1 MNVMEIILLVG
12 GIGVFVASYFVG
24 NKKEVENEE
33 SVKAAP
39 VLDTE
44 LSEEDKNKIKEQV
57 DSIIQDKMDNLS
69 ERTEAR
75 MDKISNTKIL
85 ELNDYAETI
94 MNEINR
100 NHNETVF
107 LYDMLNEKAKEVKNT
122 VKDVNI
128 AKKEVDRI
136 TSQRAVQENDN
147 LVPADTK
154 EAEKAVQK
162 AQPEADK
169 KEEPKKTEQSAQTS
183 KANASKANMAGLN
196 NQIDSS
202 LYTNINKS
210 SENVNYGYKAPEG
223 SKDLAKERLMEL
235 VKSASAKTDK
245 SKTDKAE
252 AEKAEG
258 DKTEKVKPEKAK
270 AEKAKAEKSKTEKNK
285 TEKPKSDKPKVEK
298 AKKTST
304 TKKATSQAGELVK
317 MAGLKADDIVAGF
330 DENMTNNEKIEE
342 LSKKGVSNKEIAKV
356 LNIGLGEV
364 KLVVDVLNSSD

>member
-147 LVPADTK
+147 LDSDDTK

-162 AQPEADK
+162 AQTETDK
-169 KEEPKKTEQSAQTS
+169 KEEPEKTEKTAQTS
-183 KANASKANMAGLN
+183 KVNASKVNMAGLN

-235 VKSASAKTDK
+235 VKSASAKADK
-245 SKTDKAE
+245 SKADKAE
-252 AEKAEG
+252 AEKA
-258 DKTEKVKPEKAK
+258 K
-270 AEKAKAEKSKTEKNK
+270 AEKQKTEKSKTEKNK
-285 TEKPKSDKPKVEK
+285 TEKTKSDKPKVEK

-317 MAGLKADDIVAGF
+317 MAGVKADDIVAGF